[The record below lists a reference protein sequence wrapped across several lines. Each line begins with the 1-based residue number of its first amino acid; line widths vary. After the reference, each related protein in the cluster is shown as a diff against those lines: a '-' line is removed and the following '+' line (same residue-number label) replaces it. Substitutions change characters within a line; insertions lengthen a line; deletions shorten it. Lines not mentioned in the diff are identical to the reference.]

1 MMGIDLY
8 KKRYEFNGNLNEAF
22 FAVGDN
28 EEFEVENQPR
38 LARFL
43 GLKPEHKFL
52 DLGCGCLRGT
62 AKLLAYLNRGNFHGA
77 DVSRG
82 LLDMAE
88 ERLKKLKIRRTPHL
102 WEMVDFN
109 LEKLI
114 NEKFDFVMSISLLTH
129 ILPHDLDKL
138 FIGVRDILKPDG
150 VWYFSMYPVVNQLKN
165 HEGDIDI
172 SRYDKN
178 FLKTVGKKV
187 GLHIED
193 IHGDFD
199 NPVKSN
205 QYLEKTNTPFCAQ
218 WIMKATLPQGS
229 YL

>member
-1 MMGIDLY
+1 MSEIDIY
-8 KKRYEFNGNLNEAF
+8 KKIYTFNGDMREAL

-43 GLKPEHKFL
+43 GLKQSDKFL

-62 AKLLAYLNRGNFHGA
+62 AKLIDYLDKGNFHGA

-82 LLDMAE
+82 LLDKAE
-88 ERLKKLKIRRTPHL
+88 ERVKKLKIKRKPTL
-102 WEMVDFN
+102 WEMHDFN

-129 ILPHDLDKL
+129 ILPRELDKL
-138 FIGVRDILKPDG
+138 FIGVRDILKPKG
-150 VWYFSMYPVVNQLKN
+150 VWYFSIYPVENDLKN
-165 HEGDIDI
+165 HEGNIEI
-172 SRYDKN
+172 SRYHKN

-187 GLHIED
+187 GLVIDEID
-193 IHGDFD
+193 GEFD

-205 QYLEKTNTPFCAQ
+205 QYLLKTNTPFCAQ
-218 WIMKATLPQGS
+218 WIMKAGLESTN